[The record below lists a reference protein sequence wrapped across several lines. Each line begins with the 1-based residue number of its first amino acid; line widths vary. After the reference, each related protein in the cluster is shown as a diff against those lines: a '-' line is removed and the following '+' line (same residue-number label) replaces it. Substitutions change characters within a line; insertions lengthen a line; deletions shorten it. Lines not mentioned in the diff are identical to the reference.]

1 MKKLIHSPDLGLL
14 IFRMVIG
21 LSMAFAHGLGK
32 VPPAEGFIAKVGQ
45 MGFPLPFVFA
55 WSASLAELLGGLLI
69 AAGLYTRVSSLFLG
83 FTMLVAAFGAHA
95 MDPFSKKELSLLY
108 LAACVL
114 LLLQG
119 AGRFSLDRKLRGR

>member
-1 MKKLIHSPDLGLL
+1 MKKLIHNPDLGLL
-14 IFRMVIG
+14 IFRLFVG

-32 VPPAEGFIAKVGQ
+32 FPPADGFIAKVGQ
-45 MGFPLPFVFA
+45 MGFPLPSVFA
-55 WSASLAELLGGLLI
+55 WSASLAEFLGGLLI
-69 AAGLYTRVSSLFLG
+69 AAGLYTRASSLFLG

-108 LAACVL
+108 FVACLL